1 MRFERATRVNV
12 ASQLSPEEAQSLR
25 VAPMATLDATARSES
40 AKRPIARLADELT
53 NWETAFARRKNERK
67 GRLEKLQAA
76 IGAFLADLLSACNH
90 PEANGWTWRSLSKS
104 GFTGHTVSFRD
115 FDAIVS
121 AWAACGLLERVAGF
135 KEPVVFDPGDQLRV
149 RGKASRFRAT
159 PKLLALCAEHGIIP
173 HNASEHFVYTPPER
187 PLRLNASS
195 RTVALW
201 KEPGKPMNYA
211 RTEQTARLEEPI
223 KELNAFLAQHV
234 ISGAM
239 HRWFHRTFNMGDE
252 EGFAWN
258 KGGRLYSDG
267 KGSYQNI
274 PRSER
279 LKITIDG
286 ERVCEIDIRASYL
299 TILHALYHVP
309 FRVSAEV
316 DPYQVAGIPRNV
328 VKAWCTVRFGTKGAR
343 TRWPADAIE
352 KYAEDNGGS
361 DLREFKIRDVE
372 REFCRKFPLM
382 GGWSELKETWA
393 DLMWLESEAVVS
405 AVILLMRSGVPSLPV
420 HDSLLVPLSAEAMAT
435 DILSNNYSHVC
446 GVTPALVVQSL
457 Q

>member
-1 MRFERATRVNV
+1 MNL
-12 ASQLSPEEAQSLR
+12 ASMITPLTPEEAHSLR
-25 VAPMATLDATARSES
+25 VAPMATLDATARTES
-40 AKRPIARLADELT
+40 AKRLMARLADELA
-53 NWETAFARRKNERK
+53 NWETAFAHRKNQRK

-76 IGAFLADLLSACNH
+76 IGAFIADLLNARNH
-90 PEANGWTWRSLSKS
+90 AEANGWTWRSLRKG

-115 FDAIVS
+115 FDAVVS
-121 AWAACGLLERVAGF
+121 AWVSCGLVERIAGF

-159 PKLLALCAEHGIIP
+159 PKLLAICAEGGITP
-173 HNASEHFVYTPPER
+173 QNAGEHFAYRPPEH

-201 KEPGKPMNYA
+201 KEPGRPISYA
-211 RTEQTARLEEPI
+211 RTDETARLEAPV
-223 KELNAFLAQHV
+223 KELNEFLGQHV

-239 HRWFHRTFNMGDE
+239 HRWFHRTFNLGDE

-274 PRSER
+274 PRPER
-279 LKITIDG
+279 LKMTIDG
-286 ERVCEIDIRASYL
+286 ESVCEIDIRASYL
-299 TILHALYHVP
+299 TILHALHRVP
-309 FRVSAEV
+309 FYVSTEV
-316 DPYQVAGIPRNV
+316 DPYQISGIPRNV

-352 KYAEDNGGS
+352 KYTEDNAGA
-361 DLREFKIRDVE
+361 DLRKFKIRDVE

-382 GGWSELKETWA
+382 GRWRDLKETWA

-405 AVILLMRSGVPSLPV
+405 TVILLMRSGVPSLPV
-420 HDSLLVPLSAEAMAT
+420 HDSLIVPASAEAMAS
-435 DILSNNYSHVC
+435 DILSNNYNHVC
-446 GVTPALVVQSL
+446 GVTPALVAHTL
-457 Q
+457 E